1 MLINSTQPLRRLR
14 SQARHRRNDA
24 HDQKKAEDR
33 PTLQH
38 CSLPL
43 TSTRPISLIVTEL
56 AVIEPTAEG
65 FLLKEL
71 APGITVTAVRQA
83 TEAELIIPEHV
94 PEMPISLVLRL
105 W

>member
-1 MLINSTQPLRRLR
+1 MTHTIKRKP
-14 SQARHRRNDA
+14 
-24 HDQKKAEDR
+24 KIV
-33 PTLQH
+33 QH

-43 TSTRPISLIVTEL
+43 TSTHPISLIVTEL

-71 APGITVTAVRQA
+71 APGITVMAVRQA

-105 W
+105 C